1 MSPTAG
7 VFRRLAAAVYDGL
20 LLVGIWMVIT
30 LIIVVLHGGEAVPAG
45 NLAFQLL
52 LLALAALLFMSSWLR
67 GGQTLGMRAW
77 RLKVERQ
84 SGAPLD
90 LRTAS
95 LRFAAGILS
104 LLACG
109 LGIFW
114 LWIDRDHLTWH
125 DRIAGTRVIVLPK
138 Q

>member
-1 MSPTAG
+1 MTPTAG

-109 LGIFW
+109 LGLFW

-125 DRIAGTRVIVLPK
+125 DRIAGTRVILLPK

>member
-1 MSPTAG
+1 MNQTAG
-7 VFRRLAAAVYDGL
+7 VIRRLAAAVYDGL

>member
-45 NLAFQLL
+45 NLAYQLL

-77 RLKVERQ
+77 RLKVE
-84 SGAPLD
+84 SATGAPLD
-90 LRTAS
+90 LRTAG

>member
-1 MSPTAG
+1 MTPTAG